1 MSNRI
6 KHILFNRITA
16 RDRLF
21 SMIWMLLVLVYGLMK
36 GAREIV
42 KKKCLERN
50 SVVEVLFFY
59 TFLGFIMVLLLPG
72 REEALTLDFGKL
84 PYIFIKS
91 FVIFLAWI
99 LSFMAIK
106 TMPVSM
112 YGVLDMSRVIFAT
125 TLAMTFLHERLS
137 VGQMI
142 GMPLVLLGLF
152 LLRVIKGSKDS
163 SEKVSAK
170 TVIFALLSCALNAF
184 SGFLDKVLMKDVT
197 SSQLQIWYMFFLVVL
212 YGLFL
217 LIKRTKVN
225 WKAVAK
231 NYWIP
236 LLAVMFIIADKCLFI
251 ANSYPE
257 SKITIMTL
265 IKQSSCFVTIALGRI
280 VYKEKNILKK
290 SICAS
295 VVLAGIVIAIL

>member
-1 MSNRI
+1 MRFYI
-6 KHILFNRITA
+6 KPT
-16 RDRLF
+16 RDRLLT
-21 SMIWMLLVLVYGLMK
+21 MIWMSLTLVYGLLK

-59 TFLGFIMVLLLPG
+59 TLIGFLLAFLMPG
-72 REEALTLDFGKL
+72 REEVFTLDMHFI
-84 PYIFIKS
+84 PFIIIKS

-99 LSFMAIK
+99 LSFKAIK
-106 TMPVSM
+106 SMPVSM

-125 TLAMTFLHERLS
+125 LLGTFVLHETWS
-137 VGQMI
+137 TGQMI
-142 GMPLVLLGLF
+142 GLPLVLLGLF
-152 LLRVIKGSKDS
+152 MLRLLKSKKDAE
-163 SEKVSAK
+163 EKIEVK
-170 TVIFALLSCALNAF
+170 TVIFAFLSCALNAV

-197 SSQLQIWYMFFLVVL
+197 SSQLQLWYMFFLVIF
-212 YGLFL
+212 YGLYL
-217 LIKRTKVN
+217 LISRSKIN
-225 WKAVAK
+225 WKALLK

-236 LLAVMFIIADKCLFI
+236 LLAIMFIVADKCLFI
-251 ANSYPE
+251 ANGYPE

-290 SICAS
+290 SICAG
-295 VVLAGIVIAIL
+295 VVLAGILIALT

>member
-1 MSNRI
+1 
-6 KHILFNRITA
+6 
-16 RDRLF
+16 
-21 SMIWMLLVLVYGLMK
+21 MK

-59 TFLGFIMVLLLPG
+59 TLIGFILVLLIPG
-72 REEALTLDFGKL
+72 REEALTLDHAKL

-106 TMPVSM
+106 SMPVSM
-112 YGVLDMSRVIFAT
+112 YGVIDMSRVIFAT
-125 TLAMTFLHERLS
+125 LLGTLILHETWS

-142 GMPLVLLGLF
+142 GLPLVLIGLF
-152 LLRVIKGSKDS
+152 MLRIIKGSKDAD
-163 SEKVSAK
+163 EKISAK

-197 SSQLQIWYMFFLVVL
+197 SSQLQIWYMFFLVLL

-217 LIKRTKVN
+217 IFQRIKTKTKIN
-225 WKAVAK
+225 WKVLLK

-236 LLAVMFIIADKCLFI
+236 LLALMFIIADKCLFI
-251 ANSYPE
+251 ANGYPE
-257 SKITIMTL
+257 SKITVMTL

-280 VYKEKNILKK
+280 VYKEKNIVKK
-290 SICAS
+290 SICAA